1 MSLPAV
7 APFTSRRDCIGMLS
21 AAWLTGCAG
30 LGADS
35 GLDADIMARTLAAA
49 ERLPRLR
56 SLLVLRGGVQRAA
69 QGFHGGPALDQ
80 PVNIKS
86 ASKSLL
92 SALVGI
98 AIVRGV
104 LKGVDQTI
112 LSVLGEDA
120 PASPDPRLARITVGH
135 LLTMQSGLV
144 PTSGPDY
151 GSWVSS
157 PNWVRHVLALPFVDR
172 PGGAMLYST
181 GSSHLLSAMLTRA
194 SGRSTQELMQAWLGT
209 PLDIVIPP
217 WTRDPQGI
225 FLGGNNMHLSPLA
238 LARFGELY
246 RLGGAIDGRQIVPAA
261 WVEQSWTPHSFSPWS
276 RRDYGYGWFLG
287 KVGRHPLRFAW
298 GHGGQMIFIVR
309 ALELTVVMTSLT
321 DAQSDYNHLA
331 GLHSLLADGIVPAAE
346 KWGA

>member
-1 MSLPAV
+1 MTQAPA
-7 APFTSRRDCIGMLS
+7 APFPSRRDLVAMLS
-21 AAWLTGCAG
+21 AALVSGCAG
-30 LGADS
+30 AGGD
-35 GLDADIMARTLAAA
+35 GLDADGMARTLVMA

-56 SLLVLRGGVQRAA
+56 SLLVLRGGRQWAA
-69 QGFHGGPALDQ
+69 RRFHGGPPLDQ

-98 AIVRGV
+98 AIDRGV
-104 LKGVDQTI
+104 LKGVDQPM
-112 LSVLGEDA
+112 LPLLAQDA
-120 PASPDPRLARITVGH
+120 PTPADPRLAAITVGH
-135 LLTMQSGLV
+135 LLTMQAGLE
-144 PTSGPDY
+144 PTSGPNY

-157 PNWVRHVLALPFVDR
+157 DNWVRDAMARPFVDR
-172 PGGAMLYST
+172 PGGEMLYST

-194 SGRSTQELMQAWLGT
+194 SGRSTHELMQQWLGT

-225 FLGGNNMHLSPLA
+225 YFGGNNMRLSPLA

-246 RLGGAIDGRQIVPAA
+246 RQGGVLDGRRIVPAA
-261 WVEQSWTPHSFSPWS
+261 WVEQSWRRHSFSPWS

-287 KVGRHPLRFAW
+287 TAGRHALRFAW
-298 GHGGQMIFIVR
+298 GHGGQMIFIVP

-321 DAQSDYNHLA
+321 DAESDYNHLE
-331 GLHSLLADGIVPAAE
+331 GLHALLNDGIVPAAE
-346 KWGA
+346 QGA